1 MGDLLGY
8 LLLNRDFHI
17 SEDTPDGEKVCRS
30 LLAYYNTGEGAEEIQ
45 NLLSEYRKVIYE
57 NEMDFRIPLGNDY
70 EKGVATSIRRRQ
82 LYELKDMTLTSTTEY
97 VIGGMKYKVNSIFDI
112 DTKDSDEAL
121 KRLMEKEIDKVS

>member
-1 MGDLLGY
+1 M
-8 LLLNRDFHI
+8 
-17 SEDTPDGEKVCRS
+17 K
-30 LLAYYNTGEGAEEIQ
+30 
-45 NLLSEYRKVIYE
+45 RKVIYE
-57 NEMDFRIPLGNDY
+57 NEIDFRIPSGNEY
-70 EKGVATSIRRRQ
+70 EKNVATSIRRRQ

>member
-1 MGDLLGY
+1 MLRQVVVVASGA
-8 LLLNRDFHI
+8 R
-17 SEDTPDGEKVCRS
+17 TP
-30 LLAYYNTGEGAEEIQ
+30 
-45 NLLSEYRKVIYE
+45 
-57 NEMDFRIPLGNDY
+57 
-70 EKGVATSIRRRQ
+70 